1 VNKIPREPVQILYE
15 EDVCDTSGCAVVA
28 LRSFSGERRA
38 DFRGTVELDSKARQK
53 CLLHRGKRG
62 KDSRKND

>member
-1 VNKIPREPVQILYE
+1 MSFWITNSDHKSVNKIPRELVYRVYE

-38 DFRGTVELDSKARQK
+38 DF
-53 CLLHRGKRG
+53 
-62 KDSRKND
+62 